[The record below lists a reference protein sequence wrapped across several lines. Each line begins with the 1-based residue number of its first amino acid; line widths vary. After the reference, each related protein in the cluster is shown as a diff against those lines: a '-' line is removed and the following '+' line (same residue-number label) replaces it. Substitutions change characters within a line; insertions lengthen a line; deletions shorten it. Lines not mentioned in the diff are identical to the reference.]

1 MCEIIEIIEHDFLN
15 HRCTTHIQLSL
26 RSLSRAVNFKQIQP
40 QRPGRFSNAL
50 QRRAPIGRWV
60 KDIGVLPNSVAGEE
74 RNRLGIS
81 P

>member
-1 MCEIIEIIEHDFLN
+1 
-15 HRCTTHIQLSL
+15 
-26 RSLSRAVNFKQIQP
+26 VNLKQIQP

-60 KDIGVLPNSVAGEE
+60 NKNKIKRHCGYLFEHGEVNNYTLDGVTNSVDGEE
-74 RNRLGIS
+74 GNRLGIS